1 MSRKR
6 KLSQSTYARRVA
18 GGMAAVA
25 CALAATLPA
34 VLPVASAHSAPAAHG
49 ADRWC
54 LAVLDHPGRFTRAVA
69 LDVNDRGLVVGYV
82 VRGDGSDQAAVWWR
96 GRFRTLPDAGA
107 TDSVATAVND
117 RGVVV
122 GTADSSR
129 ALLWRR
135 GHVTTLPGFD
145 GNDARAND
153 INNRGVVVGRSQDSS
168 SNDIPVYWR
177 HGQVRQLPTPDGAG
191 GTEVSGVSDSGYM
204 VGADEVFAYGW
215 HRGDLIDLNFLEN
228 FEFGLASKVN
238 NKGVAVGQA
247 DDGSTYAVPVVWR
260 KGQPTVLRFPRN
272 VAEAAWASDINNR
285 GVIVGSLDMSEVS
298 DRAVAWVKGRLH
310 RLPDGPGDQDA
321 YATAVSDP
329 GLIIGRVGDSAALWR
344 PAAPAGCAGRH

>member
-1 MSRKR
+1 M
-6 KLSQSTYARRVA
+6 AR
-18 GGMAAVA
+18 
-25 CALAATLPA
+25 
-34 VLPVASAHSAPAAHG
+34 SA
-49 ADRWC
+49 
-54 LAVLDHPGRFTRAVA
+54 
-69 LDVNDRGLVVGYV
+69 
-82 VRGDGSDQAAVWWR
+82 
-96 GRFRTLPDAGA
+96 
-107 TDSVATAVND
+107 
-117 RGVVV
+117 
-122 GTADSSR
+122 
-129 ALLWRR
+129 
-135 GHVTTLPGFD
+135 
-145 GNDARAND
+145 
-153 INNRGVVVGRSQDSS
+153 
-168 SNDIPVYWR
+168 
-177 HGQVRQLPTPDGAG
+177 QLPTPDDAG

-215 HRGDLIDLNFLEN
+215 HRGELIDLNFLED

-260 KGQPTVLRFPRN
+260 KGQPTVLGFPRN

-285 GVIVGSLDMSEVS
+285 GVIVGSLDVSDDS

-344 PAAPAGCAGRH
+344 PAPPVGCAGRR